1 MARVKR
7 GVVSR
12 RKHNKLLGLTK
23 GFRGTKS
30 RLIKVA
36 HEAALHAGAYAFHGR
51 KLRKRDMRTLWITR
65 ISEAAKRENTSYSV
79 LMDGFKKANIALDRK
94 ILSDLVVNDPTV
106 FKQLVDKVKKV
117 S

>member
-23 GFRGTKS
+23 GYRGTKS

-36 HEAALHAGAYAFHGR
+36 HEAALHAGSYAYHGR

-65 ISEAAKRENTSYSV
+65 IGEAAKKENISYSA
-79 LMDGFKKANIALDRK
+79 LMNSLKKANISLDRK
-94 ILSDLVVNDPTV
+94 ILSDLVVNDPSV
-106 FKQLVDKVKKV
+106 FKQVVDKVK
-117 S
+117 SL